1 MRGRPVLSSA
11 FSIGLTLCA
20 VPLQAQDIAAVLA
33 GTRGLFWK
41 TIEKGINQAG
51 ADLGVSIVI
60 RSPVDD
66 DPRTTELNLQFKMVR
81 SVLDAGAR
89 SLILAP
95 IPVHDL
101 ATPIVYDVPVI
112 LIDRP
117 STQFTAL
124 STVATDNYA
133 SGRAAALSLRG
144 RLPEGAKVGV
154 FRLAPNVVSTTAR
167 ESGFVDGAKTMGF
180 EVVVDAYLG
189 HGIREPEIA
198 ATAVLG
204 TYQGRIDAL
213 FTPTDNVTLGV
224 LRVLQGWPR
233 EKRPLL
239 IGFDYKPGFELSLK
253 DGNLYALV
261 MQDPFRMGYTAV
273 EQLVAFRA
281 GRQIPKE
288 VTIDAVVV
296 TAANLDDANIRAA
309 LGRSR
314 E

>member
-20 VPLQAQDIAAVLA
+20 VPLEAQDIAAVLA

-124 STVATDNYA
+124 STV
-133 SGRAAALSLRG
+133 
-144 RLPEGAKVGV
+144 
-154 FRLAPNVVSTTAR
+154 RLAPNVVSTTAR

-309 LGRSR
+309 LSRSH